1 MMTAQA
7 ATLAR
12 LPNPAP
18 PAPLAAARGSSSVEV
33 SLFEGPPIC
42 GSVGLFNPRSPQFL
56 LHRNGTDARAR
67 QVVPFERVRHV
78 AFLGNPPPDGMTISA
93 AYRVVRLRLL
103 DGTEVEGLSHS
114 WGGLRQGIFLRPI
127 GRRGVERLYVPA
139 SAVSE
144 VAAVQDLGSLLRG
157 RKFATME
164 MVETALAEQRALA
177 AARPEPVPAHSPPA
191 AKAGSART
199 AVRLGEILV
208 SQGAITLQELGHALA
223 AQAGRAGRRLGEL
236 LVELGI
242 ASHKMV
248 AIGLAAQHG
257 IPYLTLR
264 GHPVDPALRN
274 VLPAELARRYQAMP
288 VQQQGGQLTVAVAD
302 PGAPAF
308 AAALR
313 DATGLAITPAV
324 ATPQDIAGAIREL
337 YGAAS

>member
-7 ATLAR
+7 ATVAR

-18 PAPLAAARGSSSVEV
+18 PAALAAARGSSVEV

-56 LHRNGTDARAR
+56 IHRNGTDMRAR

-114 WGGLRQGIFLRPI
+114 WGGLRQGTFLRPI

-144 VAAVQDLGSLLRG
+144 VAAVQDLGTLLGG

-164 MVETALAEQRALA
+164 MVEAALAEQRALA
-177 AARPEPVPAHSPPA
+177 AARPRLVPAPPP

-288 VQQQGGQLTVAVAD
+288 VQHEAGQLTVAVAD
-302 PGAPAF
+302 PGEPAF

-313 DATGLAITPAV
+313 AATGLAITPAV

-337 YGAAS
+337 YGAAQ

>member
-18 PAPLAAARGSSSVEV
+18 PAPVVAAARGSRVEV
-33 SLFEGPPIC
+33 SLFEGPPVR

-56 LHRNGTDARAR
+56 LHREGTDARAR

-78 AFLGNPPPDGMTISA
+78 AFLGNAPPDGMTISA

-144 VAAVQDLGSLLRG
+144 VAAVQDLGALLRG
-157 RKFATME
+157 RKYATIE
-164 MVETALAEQRALA
+164 MVETALAEQRARA
-177 AARPEPVPAHSPPA
+177 AARPEPAPPA
-191 AKAGSART
+191 PPPPKTSSART

-274 VLPAELARRYQAMP
+274 LLPAELARRYQAMP
-288 VQQQGGQLTVAVAD
+288 VQHAAGQLTVAVAD
-302 PGAPAF
+302 PGEPTF

>member
-7 ATLAR
+7 ATVAR
-12 LPNPAP
+12 LPNPTP
-18 PAPLAAARGSSSVEV
+18 PAPLAAARGSSVEV

-56 LHRNGTDARAR
+56 IHRNGTDMRAR

-78 AFLGNPPPDGMTISA
+78 AFLGNPPPEGMTISA

-103 DGTEVEGLSHS
+103 DGTEAEGLSHS

-144 VAAVQDLGSLLRG
+144 VAAVQDLGSLLG
-157 RKFATME
+157 GCKFATME

-177 AARPEPVPAHSPPA
+177 AARPAPAPPA

-242 ASHKMV
+242 ASYKMV

-264 GHPVDPALRN
+264 GHRVDPALRN

-288 VQQQGGQLTVAVAD
+288 VQQQGGELTVAVAD
-302 PGAPAF
+302 PGEPAF

-313 DATGLAITPAV
+313 DATGLAITPVV

-337 YGAAS
+337 YGAAQ

>member
-18 PAPLAAARGSSSVEV
+18 PASLAAARGSSVEV

-56 LHRNGTDARAR
+56 LHRNGTDPRAR

-127 GRRGVERLYVPA
+127 GRRGVERLYVPG

-144 VAAVQDLGSLLRG
+144 VAAVQDLGSLLG
-157 RKFATME
+157 DRKFATME

-177 AARPEPVPAHSPPA
+177 AARPGPAAVP

-274 VLPAELARRYQAMP
+274 LLPAELARRYQAMP
-288 VQQQGGQLTVAVAD
+288 VQHAAGQLTVAVAD
-302 PGAPAF
+302 PGEPAF

-313 DATGLAITPAV
+313 DATGLTIVPAV

-337 YGAAS
+337 YGAAQ